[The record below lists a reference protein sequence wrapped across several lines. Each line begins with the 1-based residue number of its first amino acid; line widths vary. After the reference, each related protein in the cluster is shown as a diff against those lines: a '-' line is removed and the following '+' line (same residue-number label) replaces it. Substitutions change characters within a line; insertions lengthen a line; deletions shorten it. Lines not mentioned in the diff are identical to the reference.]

1 MTINPYVD
9 ATLLGPNTNRRDCH
23 QEFAPSLRAWLTNL
37 EYFADAYGAY
47 GSLTKLVYDGMYV
60 SHRTSPSFHNTGEA
74 IDIKWFDWSSGTA
87 CRPCNAD
94 FDVSSSTS
102 AYRRMVGVEA
112 SLRKYFGNVVS
123 RGYRGTDPDTGE
135 ILPYVHADHFHA
147 DTGCPV
153 SFSTGKESNQLF
165 ARDCIRAFTLDTTT
179 GYLSTSATNPNQ
191 WTTAHQASLDALLAS
206 LSMDCFDIDTNISEY
221 LIFLDYIMMHAFADR
236 AAGHFRWSGAQD
248 L

>member
-1 MTINPYVD
+1 MSSGLDPADLITSMAGALQRAQP
-9 ATLLGPNTNRRDCH
+9 RCH
-23 QEFAPSLRAWLTNL
+23 T
-37 EYFADAYGAY
+37 
-47 GSLTKLVYDGMYV
+47 GSLHWWLLCSKTGHHDRSLAT
-60 SHRTSPSFHNTGEA
+60 TSGVRRAS
-74 IDIKWFDWSSGTA
+74 D
-87 CRPCNAD
+87 
-94 FDVSSSTS
+94 SSSDS
-102 AYRRMVGVEA
+102 DI
-112 SLRKYFGNVVS
+112 GNVVS

-135 ILPYVHADHFHA
+135 ILPYLHADHSHA